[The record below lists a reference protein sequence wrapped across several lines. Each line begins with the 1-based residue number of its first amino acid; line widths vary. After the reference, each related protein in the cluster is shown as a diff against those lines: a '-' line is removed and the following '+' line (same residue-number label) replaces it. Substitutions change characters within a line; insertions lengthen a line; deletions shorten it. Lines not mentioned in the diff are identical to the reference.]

1 MLGFAGANPPSK
13 RYNCYIANP
22 KIMTLPLH
30 HRFIRSSFVTVA
42 IHHHQVRTQ
51 KNCSNL
57 TFHTITRLLKSEAK
71 ARLAE
76 ELKLAPAHAP
86 DRRLGEITVIRRV
99 GFVGSGIELV
109 ATPHPDYV
117 AKPLQAM
124 GVEVGTYAKGKLAQA
139 IANDNY
145 HVLVVATMNDAERQA
160 VDSFLA
166 RGGGVLVCNP
176 NWSSVEGDFE
186 KTCQWLASKG
196 ARPRWDMLKDSNPS
210 NIVQVT
216 FGALSWSDGVSAPVQ
231 DGVRGVLTVLFS

>member
-1 MLGFAGANPPSK
+1 M
-13 RYNCYIANP
+13 
-22 KIMTLPLH
+22 
-30 HRFIRSSFVTVA
+30 
-42 IHHHQVRTQ
+42 RT
-51 KNCSNL
+51 
-57 TFHTITRLLKSEAK
+57 
-71 ARLAE
+71 
-76 ELKLAPAHAP
+76 
-86 DRRLGEITVIRRV
+86 G
-99 GFVGSGIELV
+99 ELV
-109 ATPHPDYV
+109 GYTLALGACLCLQSRAADNRPSVLFYGYAPHADYV

-124 GVEVGTYAKGKLAQA
+124 GVEVGTCAKGKLALA

-145 HVLVVATMNDAERQA
+145 HVLVVATMNDADRQA

-196 ARPRWDMLKDSNPS
+196 ARPRWEMLQDNNPS

-216 FGALSWSDGVSAPVQ
+216 FGALSWSDDVSAPVQ